1 MSAMAK
7 MAALLAVGV
16 VAFAMLA
23 GERLA
28 GDDGSDYRAA
38 LEKRPYTERDL
49 GEEYGLKPVEPQ
61 HRGGPLD
68 YMSVAGDAAK
78 RNNMLEAE
86 ASRIQLEFEERAGYW
101 ALLFPIDAHRI
112 ARQRFEDQGLL
123 PKDQGGSTADR

>member
-7 MAALLAVGV
+7 LAALLAVGV

-23 GERLA
+23 GEQLA
-28 GDDGSDYRAA
+28 GDDAGDYRAA
-38 LEKRPYTERDL
+38 LEERPYTERDL

-61 HRGGPLD
+61 RRRGPLD
-68 YMSVAGDAAK
+68 YMSVASEGAK

-86 ASRIQLEFEERAGYW
+86 ASRIQLEYEDQAGYW

-123 PKDQGGSTADR
+123 PNEGGSTADQ